1 MKNKF
6 LSKAVPRG
14 TRTIWR
20 YLGALFLLFT
30 FAIGQMWGQTTWVKL
45 DSIDFTN
52 TTDFP
57 AQTITGANS
66 AVTTATINGVFFRA
80 KAKKSIKINNTTAG
94 VDFDGQNGDASSHH
108 FGIPVTGVNGSIKV
122 IIYHDYNT
130 TSANFKMGISHA
142 TDNDPS
148 GTQTWDL
155 SVGNTGA
162 TKNANDWVMTKSGL
176 TGSEYI
182 VWALEAGSSYKVIK
196 KIAIYTEAPTGYSVT
211 YVENGHGANQTDL
224 TGKTALPNPL
234 PTLSES
240 GWIFGGWFTDNG
252 TFENAAVAGA
262 SLSANATLYAKWTED
277 PSVTKYSVT
286 YALNGPSG
294 DAPTQE
300 DVAEGA
306 SFNLAAAPSWAG
318 HAFDGWLCSADAA
331 VKAAG
336 SSYTMTAANTTFTA
350 QWHEV
355 DCKIYSFTGGIGS
368 AEKTADNAAVNAT
381 TLVMSNTAGRIKLT
395 PATGEKFK
403 NGDKIIISGTVGDT
417 SKPFGL
423 IVYAAD
429 GSTKAAEFSVAGNS
443 VLSTEA
449 TLSLAADADY
459 IYIARKGGT
468 TTTLYTCEVHRSC
481 AEGSAAGLSYA
492 VAAVDKT
499 EGDAAFTNALT
510 NANGL
515 VVAGYSSS
523 NTAVATVASNGQVTI
538 VAPGSATITAHSAVQ
553 TKAGTLY
560 AAGSASYTLTVAAC
574 TPPRT
579 PEFATT
585 DPVVVTKNSA
595 TATWD
600 VNGADASVAKYQ
612 VSVVKKS
619 DASVVLDWTDCVY
632 ANPCT
637 YEATGLEPETEY
649 TFKLRSVGAA
659 GYCALSDVVTED
671 FTTSADLADKYT
683 VIFKDGD
690 VTLDTKQFDVASN
703 PSDAGIEK
711 TKPLYTFAAWQKE
724 GVDIAL
730 DAEFWATV
738 IKDATVTL
746 SARWTALFALDVNF
760 KEAATQ
766 ALGVETALNTYHY
779 ASDAGDISFEEKGL
793 KIKTNAARFYFNVAP
808 GKVAEIKFGNVSGAT
823 YSVDGGAAET
833 LTSSQLKATYS
844 ASAQSCVMTMTTAAY
859 NIVEK
864 VTIHDPYEVS
874 FNPNGGDPV
883 AAQYGHPSVT
893 LPSASNGTKSLLG
906 WFDAATGG
914 NKIGDV
920 GDSYTPTAD
929 IELFA
934 QWEDVSTD
942 ARLASIT
949 FSSDAGTLSPTFD
962 PEVVNYTYTMP
973 YGTAAIPTI
982 TGATSVSDKAQA
994 PIIGDAAT
1002 AWGGTQT
1009 VQGVAQSDDKK
1020 TYTITMVKAPK
1031 DGVSIIKA
1039 TINSTTKNTIGE
1051 VTGLY
1056 KKDASCGGLSS
1067 YKFNGKGAYIG
1078 IELVAGQ
1085 TFNEGDIINIHTTS
1099 AAGQG
1104 TIALYDDHG
1113 NTVSSF
1119 HDYGVMGG
1127 MGDNKFALPASAEDK
1142 SIIYVCRTEAN
1153 TWNGYVDYI
1162 EVTRAMN
1169 PLLTA
1174 LQFNSTD
1181 VEVTSTTVAALL
1193 PQGTNLGTMTVTPT
1207 IYWNGAGTAEVT
1219 SNAGA
1224 WAWGANTYRVTDKDG
1239 DYTEYTIT
1247 LTEDELK
1254 HTVSFNTHGGSTIDP
1269 VQVVDGQKLAAA
1281 PADPTK
1287 DDYIFQYWSEVE
1299 DGAEVDVTTVQI
1311 NADKEFH
1318 AVWASDGAIKL
1329 LDGSTVNHTNFIT
1342 AVTADE
1348 TVEFKGNVVN
1358 YAKFSGTVSGV
1369 NGVKDLTRVIAY
1381 NATTN
1386 KTKIQISA
1394 HNNSTSGR
1402 SILVKGLVEGADAAT
1417 DLATIALGNK
1427 EDKVSDWIEFDN
1439 AANRTIYIMV
1449 SSSAGDVYF
1458 TQVKVIESGET
1469 PMKQVGEA
1477 GYSLNLN
1484 KGRFF
1489 GPASTDLAFEGLSAR
1504 LSGDYTAL
1512 NSGYAK
1518 LNATSMSFTVASAM
1532 TLSVT
1537 TNNNKTYYVT
1547 EGAAGTDNETAKT
1560 GVSEFDL
1567 TAGTWYITAG
1577 AAEVQITNIAF
1588 ALPKCQKPTISAQPE
1603 SKQTFGPGN
1612 LTATVVAT
1620 VSDGGTLKYQWY
1632 NAATDEEVEGATSA
1646 TLTTTTEGTYYVI
1659 VTNTLADHSDNFI
1672 KSAEATL
1679 GYRVTN
1685 DATLSALSASEGTL
1699 DPTFD
1704 KDVEEYRV
1712 DLPEGTVDVPTLSAT
1727 ATMDGYATVNITD
1740 ATAFVNY
1747 EATSTVV
1754 VTSEDATANKTYTV
1768 KFYVDH
1774 EITTLVDVTGNM
1786 SWDFSKANDG
1796 TAAGSDLCNDAI
1808 FANVAGIVNNNDFE
1822 SDNLKVT
1829 ANKFAGTKLQA
1840 SMIKFHTTVDG
1851 MIRVV
1856 FSNTGN
1862 KTSDRYLTVNGRKT
1876 DKGSRNS
1883 TAVTYTGFVYAG
1895 DVELGVVEGDGNM
1908 LNFTSVEFVSTVAY
1922 PRTVNPNNIGT
1933 LCWTND
1939 AVLGGATLYELVG
1952 KNEYN
1957 KLVFEEV
1964 VENRLEAGKPYIF
1977 VPENGNT
1984 AIKVYNTSD
1993 VSADGPINLHNGML
2007 GTFID
2012 LSSADGVTLWGN
2024 YVISNNKYIY
2034 VDSDNVTV
2042 RAYRAYITS
2051 LDDVAPANP
2060 EPNSNPNGAPRRR
2073 IVMGAQGEQVATG
2086 CENLNV
2092 SDKPVKMII
2101 DGQLFILRGEKMYD
2115 AKGQLVK

>member
-1 MKNKF
+1 MKNIVNRALVAKKKQF
-6 LSKAVPRG
+6 QSKSVPRG

-20 YLGALFLLFT
+20 YLGTLFFLFT
-30 FAIGQMWGQTTWVKL
+30 FAVGNAIAAETVL
-45 DSIDFTN
+45 FSSFSN
-52 TTDFP
+52 TTNSNYFKDYTVDGKTVSVATSGSISSSSGDYYCSAMGSTP
-57 AQTITGANS
+57 SNNNANYVELTVTGAKIKTVSVLITG
-66 AVTTATINGVFFRA
+66 NGSNKTCQPA
-80 KAKKSIKINNTTAG
+80 LLGWEGAIANNTTADYVLVPASQVISNKGLSNAQWHQFDVHGNDLTKVRVYRAVKG
-94 VDFDGQNGDASSHH
+94 VSVADAAAQTYGNGQTLQFYGIRVELEGGGTTTTYTVTLNPGDGAYASAPTGWTADGSNIKKTVSA
-108 FGIPVTGVNGSIKV
+108 GALTIPEPTRAGYKVTG
-122 IIYHDYNT
+122 
-130 TSANFKMGISHA
+130 
-142 TDNDPS
+142 
-148 GTQTWDL
+148 W
-155 SVGNTGA
+155 
-162 TKNANDWVMTKSGL
+162 KSGL
-176 TGSEYI
+176 
-182 VWALEAGSSYKVIK
+182 VDV
-196 KIAIYTEAPTGYSVT
+196 
-211 YVENGHGANQTDL
+211 
-224 TGKTALPNPL
+224 
-234 PTLSES
+234 TLS
-240 GWIFGGWFTDNG
+240 
-252 TFENAAVAGA
+252 AGKLTVSKDT
-262 SLSANATLYAKWTED
+262 SL
-277 PSVTKYSVT
+277 
-286 YALNGPSG
+286 
-294 DAPTQE
+294 
-300 DVAEGA
+300 
-306 SFNLAAAPSWAG
+306 
-318 HAFDGWLCSADAA
+318 
-331 VKAAG
+331 
-336 SSYTMTAANTTFTA
+336 TA
-350 QWHEV
+350 QWAEAE
-355 DCKIYSFTGGIGS
+355 CKIYSLTGEIGS
-368 AEKTADNAAVNAT
+368 AAG
-381 TLVMSNTAGRIKLT
+381 TAGDYEVTASALILKNSNARIKLT
-395 PATGEKFK
+395 PAGGETFKTG
-403 NGDKIIISGTVGDT
+403 DVITISGFTGNAAKKLGVYVKNAAGSSNIATAEETNLGDGFA
-417 SKPFGL
+417 S
-423 IVYAAD
+423 
-429 GSTKAAEFSVAGNS
+429 
-443 VLSTEA
+443 A
-449 TLSLAADADY
+449 TLSADAEY
-459 IYIARKGGT
+459 VFLARKEST
-468 TTTLYTCEVHRSC
+468 TMNVLTCEIHRAC
-481 AEGSAAGLSYA
+481 AEGVAAGLAYA
-492 VAAVDKT
+492 TTEVAKT
-499 EGDAAFTNALT
+499 EGDAAFTNPLT

-515 VVAGYSSS
+515 VIAGYKSS
-523 NTAVATVASNGQVTI
+523 NTAVATVATNGQVT
-538 VAPGSATITAHSAVQ
+538 VVGPGSATITANSAVQ

-560 AAGSASYTLTVAAC
+560 AAGTASYTLTVAAC

-637 YEATGLEPETEY
+637 YEATGLDPETEY

-703 PSDAGIEK
+703 PSDAGVEK

-808 GKVAEIKFGNVSGAT
+808 GKVAEIKFGNISGAT

-1127 MGDNKFALPASAEDK
+1127 TGDNKFALPASAEDK

-1287 DDYIFQYWSEVE
+1287 DDYIFQYWSEDE

-1567 TAGTWYITAG
+1567 TAGTWYIIAG

>member
-1 MKNKF
+1 MKNIVNRALVAKKKQF
-6 LSKAVPRG
+6 QSKSVPRG

-20 YLGALFLLFT
+20 YLGTLFFLFT
-30 FAIGQMWGQTTWVKL
+30 FAVGNAIAAETVL
-45 DSIDFTN
+45 FSSFSN
-52 TTDFP
+52 TTNSNYFKDYTVDGKTVSVATSGSISSSSGDYYCSAMGSTP
-57 AQTITGANS
+57 SNNNANYVELTVTGAKIKTVSVLITG
-66 AVTTATINGVFFRA
+66 NGSNKTCQPA
-80 KAKKSIKINNTTAG
+80 LLGWEGAIANNTTADYVLVPASQVISNKGLSNAQWHQFDVHGNDLTKVRVYRAVKG
-94 VDFDGQNGDASSHH
+94 VSVADAAAQTYGNGQTLQFYGIRVELEGGGTTTTYTVTLNPGDGAYASAPTGWTADGSNIKKTVSA
-108 FGIPVTGVNGSIKV
+108 GALTIPEPTRAGYKVTG
-122 IIYHDYNT
+122 
-130 TSANFKMGISHA
+130 
-142 TDNDPS
+142 
-148 GTQTWDL
+148 W
-155 SVGNTGA
+155 
-162 TKNANDWVMTKSGL
+162 KSGL
-176 TGSEYI
+176 
-182 VWALEAGSSYKVIK
+182 VDV
-196 KIAIYTEAPTGYSVT
+196 
-211 YVENGHGANQTDL
+211 
-224 TGKTALPNPL
+224 
-234 PTLSES
+234 TLS
-240 GWIFGGWFTDNG
+240 
-252 TFENAAVAGA
+252 AGKLTVSKDT
-262 SLSANATLYAKWTED
+262 SL
-277 PSVTKYSVT
+277 
-286 YALNGPSG
+286 
-294 DAPTQE
+294 
-300 DVAEGA
+300 
-306 SFNLAAAPSWAG
+306 
-318 HAFDGWLCSADAA
+318 
-331 VKAAG
+331 
-336 SSYTMTAANTTFTA
+336 TA
-350 QWHEV
+350 QWAEAE
-355 DCKIYSFTGGIGS
+355 CKIYSLTGEIGS
-368 AEKTADNAAVNAT
+368 AAG
-381 TLVMSNTAGRIKLT
+381 TAGDYEVTASALILKNSNARIKLT
-395 PATGEKFK
+395 PAGGETFKTG
-403 NGDKIIISGTVGDT
+403 DVITISGFTGNAAKKLGVYVKNAAGSSNIATAEETNLGDGFA
-417 SKPFGL
+417 S
-423 IVYAAD
+423 
-429 GSTKAAEFSVAGNS
+429 
-443 VLSTEA
+443 A
-449 TLSLAADADY
+449 TLSADAEY
-459 IYIARKGGT
+459 VFLARKEST
-468 TTTLYTCEVHRSC
+468 TMNVLTCEIHRAC
-481 AEGSAAGLSYA
+481 AEGVAAGLAYA
-492 VAAVDKT
+492 TTEVAKT
-499 EGDAAFTNALT
+499 EGDAAFTNPLT

-515 VVAGYSSS
+515 VIAGYKSS
-523 NTAVATVASNGQVTI
+523 NTAVATVATNGQVT
-538 VAPGSATITAHSAVQ
+538 VVGPGSATITANSAVQ

-560 AAGSASYTLTVAAC
+560 AAGTASYTLTVAAC

-637 YEATGLEPETEY
+637 YEATGLDPETEY

-808 GKVAEIKFGNVSGAT
+808 GKVAEIKFGNISGAT

-1127 MGDNKFALPASAEDK
+1127 TGDNKFALPASAEDK

-1287 DDYIFQYWSEVE
+1287 DDYIFQYWSEDE

-1567 TAGTWYITAG
+1567 TAGTWYIIAG

-2073 IVMGAQGEQVATG
+2073 IVMART
-2086 CENLNV
+2086 
-2092 SDKPVKMII
+2092 SMFPTSR
-2101 DGQLFILRGEKMYD
+2101 LR
-2115 AKGQLVK
+2115 